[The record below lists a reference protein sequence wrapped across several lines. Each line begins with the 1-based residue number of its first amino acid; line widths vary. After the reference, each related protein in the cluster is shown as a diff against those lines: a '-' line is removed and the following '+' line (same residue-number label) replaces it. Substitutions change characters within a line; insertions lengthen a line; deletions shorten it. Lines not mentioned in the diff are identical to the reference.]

1 MGVLSDRRAQWRGG
15 LIYNIE
21 QGLIE
26 RGVIWDGT
34 LRGRRCNREGEFLD
48 RELNIEQG
56 LIERRVIWDGTLRG
70 RRCNREGLNGEGEF
84 LDRELNIE
92 QG

>member
-34 LRGRRCNREGEFLD
+34 LRGRRCNREEEFLD

-84 LDRELNIE
+84 LDRELNRE